1 MKHLSTQSLRELVY
15 GALLDAMV
23 NGELKPGDRVRDQE
37 IAQQLGVSRTP
48 VREALRQL
56 EDQGLIRTF
65 RGSRTEVA
73 PIDEKTATQAV
84 VVTAG
89 LFAFAARLGVP
100 RLTDVE
106 IVEMEA
112 ADRDY
117 QRAKRGR
124 DLLEAIEADYRFHM
138 VLVRASGNAELERMI
153 SSLLPK
159 IRLLDYRYVSRVDV
173 QHSARQHRAIIA
185 ACRRGDAL
193 ETARLVEANLLPE
206 GNPLTAD
213 VLRVVADPE
222 DPPRDLRART

>member
-1 MKHLSTQSLRELVY
+1 MKLLSTQSLRELVY

-37 IAQQLGVSRTP
+37 IALQLGVSRTP

-73 PIDEKTATQAV
+73 PIDEKTAIQAV

-106 IVEMEA
+106 IAEMEA

-173 QHSARQHRAIIA
+173 QRSARQHRAIIA

-206 GNPLTAD
+206 GNPPAAD
-213 VLRVVADPE
+213 VLHVVADPE